1 MSMCKM
7 NNDIRRRGGEII
19 KHTDADIKNAFQSEM
34 RLFNIEEFE
43 EKRII
48 IRPHSMWQKG
58 KTMSELNKVENF
70 ENLES
75 VAGGNDG
82 YDRIHDLSC
91 FIQRTVCNVVHYD
104 STSCLTLRKSP
115 NGEIIYGCGW
125 QNGDSILVHGSYS
138 EGNWLFAYQN
148 GKFGYVNGNYVC

>member
-1 MSMCKM
+1 
-7 NNDIRRRGGEII
+7 
-19 KHTDADIKNAFQSEM
+19 
-34 RLFNIEEFE
+34 
-43 EKRII
+43 
-48 IRPHSMWQKG
+48 MWQKG
-58 KTMSELNKVENF
+58 KTMSELNKVDNF

-75 VAGGNDG
+75 VAGGNNG

-125 QNGDSILVHGSYS
+125 QNGDSILVHGSYR